1 MTASLYSKNHL
12 STVSD
17 TELLDLINYG
27 NKTALTELYNR
38 YWEPIF
44 LYVIRVLKDVDEASD
59 VVQETFIALWQKQG
73 ELSEVQSLKAYLFG
87 IARYKA
93 LRCITLNESEE
104 RYRTSLLHF
113 FNDYQDSP
121 EVSLIA
127 SEMETFLETHIQ
139 GLPER
144 MREVFL
150 LSRREQLSY
159 AEIAQRLNISDKTVK
174 KQISNAL
181 KYLRSVLDEKHMWTT
196 ILLCAIISE

>member
-1 MTASLYSKNHL
+1 MINH
-12 STVSD
+12 
-17 TELLDLINYG
+17 G

-93 LRCITLNESEE
+93 LRCITLHESEE

>member
-1 MTASLYSKNHL
+1 MTASLFSKNQL

-17 TELLDLINYG
+17 TELLDLINRG
-27 NKTALTELYNR
+27 SKPALTELYDR
-38 YWEPIF
+38 YWELIF
-44 LYVIRVLKDVDEASD
+44 FYVNRVLKDIDGASD

-73 ELSEVQSLKAYLFG
+73 ELSGVHSLKAYLLG

-93 LRCITLNESEE
+93 LRCITLSASEE
-104 RYRTSLLHF
+104 RYRSSLLTF
-113 FNDYQDSP
+113 FNDYQESS
-121 EVSLIA
+121 EITFIA
-127 SEMETFLETHIQ
+127 SEMESFLDSHIQ
-139 GLPER
+139 CLPER

-174 KQISNAL
+174 KQINNAL

-196 ILLCAIISE
+196 ILLCATVFK